1 MFFVWIWE
9 QTAIISLYY
18 INWLVF
24 ITGTL
29 CAYGAVRTGS
39 LYITE
44 VTLQVTGQSVWDLWW
59 TKWHWDRGFS
69 QYLCFPLSISFHR
82 CSTFIYL
89 LLWAG
94 QWAKPG
100 KLPCSYGSWGAL
112 GRKYCYL
119 LWRKRL
125 VPGCPCKI
133 RGQFTWNLWWGRRH
147 WAMYFRVVILPAALS
162 MFVQRQTLPLAVSCL
177 QAD

>member
-1 MFFVWIWE
+1 V
-9 QTAIISLYY
+9 TCL
-18 INWLVF
+18 
-24 ITGTL
+24 
-29 CAYGAVRTGS
+29 
-39 LYITE
+39 
-44 VTLQVTGQSVWDLWW
+44 TLQARVRCWFIPLWVLWW

-69 QYLCFPLSISFHR
+69 QYFCFPLSISLHR

-119 LWRKRL
+119 LWLRRL

-133 RGQFTWNLWWGRRH
+133 RGHFTWNLWWGRRK

-177 QAD
+177 QADQPAGSGRHLWPQSLQLSIGNLKVMKM